1 MAATP
6 EGSQK
11 ETDSIFGSLLNVV
24 RMFVLNV
31 FIQRCTWNLFDR
43 NKKILLLERYYKVTN
58 LLIRII

>member
-6 EGSQK
+6 EGSRK
-11 ETDSIFGSLLNVV
+11 ETGSIFGSLLNVV

-31 FIQRCTWNLFDR
+31 FIQRCSWNLFDR
-43 NKKILLLERYYKVTN
+43 NKKILLLERYYKFTN